1 MPAGT
6 ENVSLPPIR
15 KGSTPLLLASTD
27 PQGSFA
33 FPRLYGGSR
42 EEEEEWQIG
51 AMEGEGGSPLFFSPP
66 SLSSVADPTLIL
78 NYF

>member
-6 ENVSLPPIR
+6 ENVSLLPIR

-42 EEEEEWQIG
+42 EEEEEEEWQIG
-51 AMEGEGGSPLFFSPP
+51 AMEGEGGGLPSSFCPPPSPL
-66 SLSSVADPTLIL
+66 
-78 NYF
+78 